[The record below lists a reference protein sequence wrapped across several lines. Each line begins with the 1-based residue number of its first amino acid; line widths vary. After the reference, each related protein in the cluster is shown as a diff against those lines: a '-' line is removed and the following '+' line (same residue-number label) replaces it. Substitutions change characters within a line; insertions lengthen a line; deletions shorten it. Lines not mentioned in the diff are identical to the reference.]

1 MWSVNFSRIFP
12 RFFAFSTTAADQP
25 TSNRLRVP
33 PVRSCLIAASG
44 ISSPGGDS
52 SQHRCLYHTKS
63 TTKCGPTFEKGPKM
77 PTLVRRLKP
86 LSERLGMMLK
96 LSDSVVVGVGNLIL
110 DQSFAKLTRSSL
122 MLIQKWKD
130 VLF

>member
-1 MWSVNFSRIFP
+1 
-12 RFFAFSTTAADQP
+12 
-25 TSNRLRVP
+25 
-33 PVRSCLIAASG
+33 
-44 ISSPGGDS
+44 
-52 SQHRCLYHTKS
+52 
-63 TTKCGPTFEKGPKM
+63 M